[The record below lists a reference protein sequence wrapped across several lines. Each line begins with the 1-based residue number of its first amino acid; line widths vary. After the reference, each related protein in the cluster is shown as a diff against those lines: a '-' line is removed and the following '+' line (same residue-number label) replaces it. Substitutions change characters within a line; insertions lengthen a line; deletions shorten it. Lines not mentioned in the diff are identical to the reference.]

1 MAIREARWD
10 CTQCGTVGNL
20 GRQRVCPNC
29 GRSRP
34 EKVGFYLPDDNKKVE
49 DEVLIQQA
57 KIGPDWLCDYCG
69 ASNQADKTR
78 CKQCHALHD
87 GSPTQEVKKYKL
99 DAVPRQGDE
108 ADEPIP
114 LPPAQEQ
121 TEEKASPT
129 TSRMGWLLPLMLVF
143 LCLCGT
149 WFLFFRS
156 TSTSTTVTGFEWERT
171 IQVEELETLIEEDWQ
186 IPTDGRYVSEEEA
199 IHHYDQIFVRNETR
213 TRDIPE
219 QVQTGTRSYVC
230 GQKDLGNGFFEEVT
244 CQEPTYKTQIRT
256 ETYQEPIYQAVPV
269 FQTKY
274 EYEIDR
280 WVDGRLEK
288 ETGSTQNPEWPL
300 IYLTD
305 IEREGERDEV
315 YWVEFTN
322 TDSTRY
328 AIEMEL
334 TQWQSFSLDD
344 EHVIVVDSFG
354 NAELEQQ

>member
-10 CTQCGTVGNL
+10 CTQCGTVGNR

-29 GRSRP
+29 GHSRP
-34 EKVGFYLPDDNKKVE
+34 EKVRFYLPDETKKVE
-49 DEVLIQQA
+49 DEALIKKA

-69 ASNQADKTR
+69 ASNQANKKR
-78 CKQCHALHD
+78 CKQCDALHD
-87 GSPTQEVKKYKL
+87 GSPTQEVKTYGLK
-99 DAVPRQGDE
+99 AVPRQGDE

-114 LPPAQEQ
+114 LPPENDTAA
-121 TEEKASPT
+121 TTTPT
-129 TSRMGWLLPLMLVF
+129 ASRMSWLLPLLLIF

-156 TSTSTTVTGFEWERT
+156 TSASATVTGFEWERT
-171 IQVEELETLIEEDWQ
+171 IQMEELETLIEEDWQ
-186 IPTDGRYVSEEEA
+186 IPADGRYLSEEEA
-199 IHHYDQIFVRNETR
+199 IHHYDQIFLRNETR

-244 CQEPTYKTQIRT
+244 CQEPTYETKIRT

-269 FQTKY
+269 YRTKY

-288 ETGSTQNPEWPL
+288 ETGSTQSPEWPL
-300 IYLTD
+300 IYPTEF
-305 IEREGERDEV
+305 EREGERHEV
-315 YWVEFTN
+315 YWVEFTD

-334 TQWQSFSLDD
+334 APWQRFSLGD
-344 EHVIVVDSFG
+344 EHVLVVDSFG
-354 NAELEQQ
+354 NAELGQE